1 MSTDK
6 TLPSRIPFEDIQSVS
21 AWQLPNLGG
30 RGKVVPSVKRDD
42 KKKASDRQRNEF
54 IEDLP
59 DAHVGPM
66 TADQLK
72 TLTESAEKEAREAG
86 YKQGYEKGMKQGEKK
101 GCELGEQKAYRET
114 GQKLKDQLKTFE
126 GLADALFEPATDHQ
140 ASLENTVLS
149 MAVELA
155 KHFIHSELSLNP
167 SLMFPSVEQAV
178 ASLPAGAKH
187 IRINVN
193 PEDLAHIEETFSAK
207 RGLWQFVADPRLTRG
222 GCEVSSDV
230 SRVDFSFEKRIDEWQ
245 RAIQTSGEP
254 DAPIPEVID
263 YRPKSESIV
272 EDQAEPEIPS
282 ISQAGAEGQRLDSGP
297 YEGGTQVEDEQRFS
311 QSDTDSIPNSD
322 DQTANPTED
331 DAPPLADEPKPHE
344 P

>member
-6 TLPSRIPFEDIQSVS
+6 TLPNRIPFEDLQSVS
-21 AWQLPNLGG
+21 AWQPPNLGG
-30 RGKVVPSVKRDD
+30 KGKVVPSVKRDD
-42 KKKASDRQRNEF
+42 KKKASDRKRNEL

-66 TADQLK
+66 TAEQLK

-86 YKQGYEKGMKQGEKK
+86 YKQGYEEGMKQGEKK

-114 GQKLKDQLKTFE
+114 GQKLKDQLQTFE

-155 KHFIHSELSLNP
+155 KHFIHTELSLNP

-187 IRINVN
+187 IRVNVN

-222 GCEVSSDV
+222 GCEVSSEV

-254 DAPIPEVID
+254 DAPIPEVVE
-263 YRPKSESIV
+263 YRPKSQPIV
-272 EDQAEPEIPS
+272 EDPAEPAVNSNPS
-282 ISQAGAEGQRLDSGP
+282 TDAEDHRLESGP
-297 YEGGTQVEDEQRFS
+297 YEGGAQTGDAES
-311 QSDTDSIPNSD
+311 GTGSIPSFD
-322 DQTANPTED
+322 DQTSNPSED
-331 DAPPLADEPKPHE
+331 DTPPL
-344 P
+344 